1 MVRQKPYWYYR
12 LKFSWSGRVFTRLRH
27 PSLQQQFVQAKQY
40 YSAVLP
46 GQGGLIFDIG
56 ANVGDL
62 SAVFLDMGYQVVACE
77 PDLVNFRILQARFTG
92 NKRITILQKAVA
104 QHRGEALV
112 YRSPA
117 HGGSLSTL
125 SDKRR
130 QQLNGTEDEEGV
142 ISFGNGKPVGL
153 ISLDDLIAAYGLPVY
168 IKIDVEGFEQQVLSG
183 LSQPVPLL
191 SFEAN
196 LPEFLDETMACLRHL
211 DTLDRLAV
219 FNASTDDCGLVF
231 DQFQSYEI
239 FLAWFRQ
246 QEFKYAEIF
255 CSMAIQGK

>member
-1 MVRQKPYWYYR
+1 M
-12 LKFSWSGRVFTRLRH
+12 
-27 PSLQQQFVQAKQY
+27 
-40 YSAVLP
+40 LP
-46 GQGGLIFDIG
+46 GEGGLVFDIG

-77 PDLVNFRILQARFTG
+77 PDLVNFRILQARFSG
-92 NKRITILQKAVA
+92 DKRITLLQKAVA

-142 ISFGNGKPVGL
+142 ISFESGNLVGL
-153 ISLDDLIAAYGLPVY
+153 ISLDDMIAAYGLPVY

-196 LPEFLDETMACLRHL
+196 LPGFLDETMACLRQLDAL
-211 DTLDRLAV
+211 DTHAV
-219 FNASTDDCGLVF
+219 FNASTDDRGLVF
-231 DQFQSYEI
+231 DHFQSYEI

-246 QEFKYAEIF
+246 QGFKYAEIF
-255 CSMAIQGK
+255 CYMTTFGN